1 MNDDWRLQIDFRED
15 GYADAL
21 VDRLDAR
28 ELEGDLSEA
37 FHDRVIVTRN
47 EATVFLYAGDREQ
60 AERAR
65 KLVESFAQREQ
76 EELDVDFTRWHPLA
90 AEWKPA
96 DEPLPADAAAQLAE
110 HEARIAGERKEVEDQ
125 GYPEYEV
132 RVDLPSHGAAEEFAD
147 RLREEGLPTVHRWK
161 YVIVGASD
169 EDQAKALAER
179 IRGEAPAGSAVAVQG
194 TWRDIYKDRLPNPF
208 AFLGGLAG

>member
-1 MNDDWRLQIDFRED
+1 MNDDWRLQVDFRED

-28 ELEGDLSEA
+28 ELEDDLSEA

-65 KLVESFAQREQ
+65 KLIMDFARREQ
-76 EELDVDFTRWHPLA
+76 EDLDVDFTRWHPLA
-90 AEWKPA
+90 AEWRSA
-96 DEPLPADAAAQLAE
+96 DEPLPKDAAAQVAE
-110 HEARIAGERKEVEDQ
+110 HQARVASERKEVEEQ

-132 RVDLPSHGAAEEFAD
+132 RIDLPSREQAEEFAD

-161 YVIVGASD
+161 FVIVGATD
-169 EDQAKALAER
+169 EDHADALAKR
-179 IRGEAPAGSAVAVQG
+179 IQGEVPAGAEVLVQG